1 MGKFAIIV
9 DTSCDLTEDLRERFG
24 IDDYLQ
30 GMVNFPDGHSEKAKL
45 DYTEEEQLGFYTSM
59 KDRKV
64 MYKTS
69 TPSVGETEEIF
80 EKYLKDGRDIL
91 AISLSS
97 GLSAVYSAN
106 MTIAS
111 QLMKKYPDRK
121 IVCID
126 TLRYSVAAGL
136 VAIKASEMRKKGM
149 DIAEV
154 GEYLNSFKY
163 RIHQM
168 GSMDDLFFLVKTGR
182 INNFKAFFGQMI
194 GLNLMAEFGSNGMV
208 DVIGKCKGKKNMI
221 DAALAY
227 MDKTIENPSEQIIFV
242 AHTNRPEAAKV
253 LAEKIKERF
262 NPKEVIIKHV
272 NIACGATI
280 GPGLCA
286 AYYEGA
292 PTTDGLGKERA
303 IMDEI
308 INKQK

>member
-1 MGKFAIIV
+1 MEKFAIIV

-30 GMVNFPDGHSEKAKL
+30 GMVNFPDGHSEKARL
-45 DYTEEEQLGFYTSM
+45 DYTEEEQLQFYTSM

-64 MYKTS
+64 MYKTA
-69 TPSVGETEEIF
+69 TPAIGESEMIF
-80 EKYLKDGRDIL
+80 EKYLKEGRDVL
-91 AISLSS
+91 VISLSS
-97 GLSAVYSAN
+97 GLSATYSGN
-106 MTIAS
+106 MTIAA
-111 QLMKKYPDRK
+111 QLMEKYPERK

-126 TLRYSVAAGL
+126 TLRYSVASGL
-136 VAIKASEMRKKGM
+136 IAIKASKLRDEGKGVE
-149 DIAEV
+149 EV

-163 RIHQM
+163 RVHQM

-208 DVIGKCKGKKNMI
+208 DVIGKCKGKGKMI
-221 DAALAY
+221 EATLEY
-227 MDKTIENPSEQIIFV
+227 MEKTIENPEEQLIFV
-242 AHTNRPEAAKV
+242 AHTNRPEAAQV
-253 LAEKIKERF
+253 LADKIKEKF
-262 NPKEVIIKHV
+262 NPKEVIIRHV

-286 AYYEGA
+286 AYYEG
-292 PTTDGLGKERA
+292 TVTSEGLEKERA

-308 INKQK
+308 INKQ